1 MENSNRTMFRA
12 YNKDWKMMTNDI
24 TKIDFDGD
32 KIFSVSFTIET
43 TDGQKHTEVW
53 EDIGVDLVLMQ
64 STGLL
69 DCNGKPIF
77 ESDIV
82 KQKNVDRLGIIKFG
96 DYMVDGEDYYS
107 NYATAGFY
115 IDYGKNDDDTSYIR
129 GDEVEII
136 GSIYE
141 NPELLKNK

>member
-1 MENSNRTMFRA
+1 MENSNRTIEFRMWNPIA
-12 YNKDWKMMTNDI
+12 KKMIYKPERLALKIGEHIDINSIFKDSVPPLNSEKM
-24 TKIDFDGD
+24 
-32 KIFSVSFTIET
+32 
-43 TDGQKHTEVW
+43 VW
-53 EDIGVDLVLMQ
+53 LQ